1 MILDSSVILAM
12 ILGEDDAER
21 IALILAAEW
30 CLKMSAGNLLE
41 VFLVVD
47 GRGDPIAR
55 GMLDAILQRA
65 GVEIIPLSYP
75 QVLLARQAYRDYGKG
90 NHLARLNMG
99 DCYAYALSKES
110 GEAIFAKGLEFSRTD
125 LDVVQY

>member
-21 IALILAAEW
+21 IALVLAAEW

-65 GVEIIPLSYP
+65 GVAIVPLTYP

-90 NHLARLNMG
+90 NHPARLNMG
-99 DCYAYALSKES
+99 DCYAYALSKDS
-110 GEAIFAKGLEFSRTD
+110 GEQILAKGEEFSKTD